1 MNVVIA
7 PARRQI
13 QSSYASLW
21 AGSVGFLLL
30 GLGNILATSGALT
43 YPGRLS
49 WLLQF
54 AGPVLIA
61 IAVTLHVD
69 HLSFRIGRPAV
80 LLIIT
85 GSYLLGVCV
94 TPFVISPELWT
105 NRAWSNVAQ
114 GLWALGLFCLSF
126 GLAAIAVHKER
137 QIERGIKQAH
147 DIGDNDPT
155 NASVHASFL
164 TLAAGSAGFLLYAV
178 GYVQL
183 LEVVGGTRWSWIL
196 QVAGCTLLAVAAI
209 SHLEHLT
216 LHLGLPAVVLGVIGA
231 ITLAISSIPFVID
244 TANYT
249 SSVFWAQSFWFV
261 WGFGSACGAVSIFFV
276 ILRKRA
282 MSRLY

>member
-1 MNVVIA
+1 M
-7 PARRQI
+7 
-13 QSSYASLW
+13 
-21 AGSVGFLLL
+21 
-30 GLGNILATSGALT
+30 
-43 YPGRLS
+43 
-49 WLLQF
+49 
-54 AGPVLIA
+54 
-61 IAVTLHVD
+61 
-69 HLSFRIGRPAV
+69 
-80 LLIIT
+80 
-85 GSYLLGVCV
+85 
-94 TPFVISPELWT
+94 
-105 NRAWSNVAQ
+105 
-114 GLWALGLFCLSF
+114 
-126 GLAAIAVHKER
+126 
-137 QIERGIKQAH
+137 H

-164 TLAAGSAGFLLYAV
+164 TLATGSAGF
-178 GYVQL
+178 L

-216 LHLGLPAVVLGVIGA
+216 SHIGLPAVVLGAIGA

-282 MSRLY
+282 MDPAH

>member
-1 MNVVIA
+1 M
-7 PARRQI
+7 
-13 QSSYASLW
+13 
-21 AGSVGFLLL
+21 L

-137 QIERGIKQAH
+137 QIERGIKQVH

-155 NASVHASFL
+155 NVSVHASFL
-164 TLAAGSAGFLLYAV
+164 TLATGSAGF
-178 GYVQL
+178 L

-209 SHLEHLT
+209 SHLGHLT